1 MAPATPTCQL
11 SLKQELKG
19 AQRVWNSYH
28 LQGGLGVVGGGL
40 ETETV
45 AMRRAE
51 RGPEGQAGR
60 QQHLTER

>member
-28 LQGGLGVVGGGL
+28 LQGGLGVGGGRVGDRDSGN
-40 ETETV
+40 EKG
-45 AMRRAE
+45 R
-51 RGPEGQAGR
+51 EGS
-60 QQHLTER
+60 

>member
-28 LQGGLGVVGGGL
+28 LLGGFFGGIGDRDSGNKKGREWVL
-40 ETETV
+40 E
-45 AMRRAE
+45 
-51 RGPEGQAGR
+51 GR
-60 QQHLTER
+60 QAAAPG